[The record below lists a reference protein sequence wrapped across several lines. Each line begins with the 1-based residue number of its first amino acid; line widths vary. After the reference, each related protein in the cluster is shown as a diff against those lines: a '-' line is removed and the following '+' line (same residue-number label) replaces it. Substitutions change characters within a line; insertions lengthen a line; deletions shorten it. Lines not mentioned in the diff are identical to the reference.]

1 MKSLGE
7 FRTDAPVTAEQYKYI
22 DETVRI
28 TARKAMIGR
37 RLMPIFGPLGFGKQ
51 AVTYDSLTEVAD
63 ADLNFAWRVSVS
75 EDIVNLSR
83 ETLPVPVLHKPF
95 RVNRRS
101 LQASRTSGTP
111 LDLAN
116 ARSAAYKVAKL
127 EDELIIDG
135 YAADGSTYDIKGLY
149 QINISNKIT
158 GDQWTAAPED
168 AITNTAE
175 GIAYLMGQNIDPP
188 YHWVLHPTQYAEIF
202 NVGASVHTEGIV
214 ADTVK
219 KQLGGGNI
227 FWSTVLTDGTG
238 FMVAAGDRGYFDLA
252 VGVDLTTEVEE
263 LSLRE
268 GKDLFGLIYE
278 CVVPRIWQTTAI
290 APFDTL

>member
-1 MKSLGE
+1 MKSLRE
-7 FRTDAPVTAEQYKYI
+7 FRTDAPITAEQYKYI
-22 DETVRI
+22 DETVKI

-51 AVTYDSLTEVAD
+51 AATYDKLTEVAD

-75 EDIVNLSR
+75 EDIANLAR
-83 ETLPVPVLHKPF
+83 TTVPVPVLHKPF

-101 LQASRTSGTP
+101 LMASRTSGTP
-111 LDLAN
+111 IDVAT

-135 YAADGSTYDIKGLY
+135 YAADTSTYDIKGLY
-149 QINISNKIT
+149 QANIGNVIT
-158 GDQWTAAPED
+158 GSQWTAAPED
-168 AITNTAE
+168 AITDTAQ
-175 GIAYLMGQNIDPP
+175 GIAYLMGVNIDPP
-188 YHWVLHPTQYAEIF
+188 YHWVLHPTQYAEMI
-202 NVGASVHTEGIV
+202 NVGASAHTNALV
-214 ADTVK
+214 SDTVK
-219 KQLGGGNI
+219 KMLGGGNI
-227 FWSTVLTDGTG
+227 FWSTVLTAGTG

-290 APFDTL
+290 APFNTL